1 MDSQDFPSIS
11 SSNSAHKLPHKLS
24 HGQKSLGNGHP
35 FATHCPT
42 KIQVKGSQS
51 HCHPRRHH
59 YHHQPAEFTWKAM
72 LVLDALCKGQRFAM
86 ICIWCKIHKCP
97 PNPQI
102 AKLSN
107 ALPVFPRVCL
117 SASVSDKRQEHIV
130 QQKCKL
136 KEVRVIAILV
146 IITIITNHTISHH
159 LYLHL
164 NFVAQKP
171 GPPKTAPSG
180 FQFLAVAVQQW
191 QLSKHFEPP
200 RNTDRW

>member
-1 MDSQDFPSIS
+1 MDSQDFPNIS

-130 QQKCKL
+130 QL
-136 KEVRVIAILV
+136 NLAAESAIGSGNCYSDGMISSTRKSEIHGESFSAFTRPVLV
-146 IITIITNHTISHH
+146 WS
-159 LYLHL
+159 
-164 NFVAQKP
+164 QR
-171 GPPKTAPSG
+171 APL
-180 FQFLAVAVQQW
+180 Q
-191 QLSKHFEPP
+191 
-200 RNTDRW
+200 

>member
-1 MDSQDFPSIS
+1 MDWHGTCAALALRLPIS
-11 SSNSAHKLPHKLS
+11 CRSCSATASDEELCAWPNVRVES
-24 HGQKSLGNGHP
+24 
-35 FATHCPT
+35 
-42 KIQVKGSQS
+42 
-51 HCHPRRHH
+51 
-59 YHHQPAEFTWKAM
+59 EFTWKAM
-72 LVLDALCKGQRFAM
+72 LVLDALCRGQRFAM

-97 PNPQI
+97 PNPQS

-146 IITIITNHTISHH
+146 VITIITNHTIVHH

-171 GPPKTAPSG
+171 GPPKTALSG